1 MSICPKH
8 GPYTHTC
15 RQCTEDAEKALR
27 RPESPVAMK
36 APKIEDSDK
45 YLLRSFEAEFLQSQ
59 LELRDAQQKAVT
71 AQQAL
76 NRMAGTIFE
85 KLGLDHKEWILDT
98 KAMTLVKR
106 EEQPSK

>member
-15 RQCTEDAEKALR
+15 KQCTEDAEKALR
-27 RPESPVAMK
+27 RPEMPVAD
-36 APKIEDSDK
+36 APKIEDADK